1 VQCACGE
8 QKAYEV
14 EKMAIT
20 TMTVEELDR
29 YADHLADQA
38 RTITAVIEEASDLN
52 MDFIA
57 EIRGEVNPDL
67 TAAVVDAIA
76 YKIREGEDVADTVA
90 RLVNRAYNTANAL
103 LEIAN
108 TLQAESDAKKLA
120 ELN

>member
-1 VQCACGE
+1 
-8 QKAYEV
+8 
-14 EKMAIT
+14 MAIT
-20 TMTVEELDR
+20 SMTVEELDR
-29 YADHLADQA
+29 YADHLGDQA
-38 RTITAVIEEASDLN
+38 RTITAVIEEAGTTN

-67 TAAVVDAIA
+67 TAAVVDAIG
-76 YKIREGEDVADTVA
+76 YKMREGEDVADTVA

-108 TLQAESDAKKLA
+108 ALEAESESKKLA

>member
-1 VQCACGE
+1 
-8 QKAYEV
+8 
-14 EKMAIT
+14 MAIT

-29 YADHLADQA
+29 FADNLADQA
-38 RTITAVIEEASDLN
+38 RTITAVIEEAADVN

-67 TAAVVDAIA
+67 TAVVVDAIG
-76 YKIREGEDVADTVA
+76 YKMREGEDVADTVA
-90 RLVNRAYNTANAL
+90 RLVERAYNTANAL

-108 TLQAESDAKKLA
+108 TLQAESDAKKLV